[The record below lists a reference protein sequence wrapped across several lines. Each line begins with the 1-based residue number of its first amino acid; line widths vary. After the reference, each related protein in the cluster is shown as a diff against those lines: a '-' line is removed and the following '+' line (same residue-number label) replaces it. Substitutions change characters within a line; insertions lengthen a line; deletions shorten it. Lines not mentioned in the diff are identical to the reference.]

1 MYGKIKNKLPN
12 LKVSLHTYNKY
23 AYIFMLLLV
32 FGLESWHGRKWSN
45 GQQKKRKW
53 WNNEVKE
60 AVRKRRKCV

>member
-32 FGLESWHGRKWSN
+32 FGLESWHGR
-45 GQQKKRKW
+45 
-53 WNNEVKE
+53 
-60 AVRKRRKCV
+60 